1 MAGAPSLRRLM
12 CRPANRE
19 GPEKLKAIK
28 ETYPSLEL
36 CKNATKCYVN
46 DYDLYKWK
54 YIVDV
59 VGDDICSGRS
69 A

>member
-1 MAGAPSLRRLM
+1 M
-12 CRPANRE
+12 
-19 GPEKLKAIK
+19 KAIK